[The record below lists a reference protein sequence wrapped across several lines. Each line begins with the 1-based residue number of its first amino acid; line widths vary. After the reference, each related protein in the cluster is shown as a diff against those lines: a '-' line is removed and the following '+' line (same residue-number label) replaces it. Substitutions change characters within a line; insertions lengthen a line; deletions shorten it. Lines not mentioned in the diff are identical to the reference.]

1 VSACVAAYGP
11 FVFSVLIGTVIGLA
25 GDPIPFFLGAAAFY
39 AFNIGV
45 NWWFYA
51 RRGAERPC

>member
-1 VSACVAAYGP
+1 MLK
-11 FVFSVLIGTVIGLA
+11 VLLALLLA
-25 GDPIPFFLGAAAFY
+25 GILGAAAFY
-39 AFNIGV
+39 TFNIGV